1 MCLSKV
7 SLGASQ
13 LLLALATFQGLAL
26 GQLDQNLED
35 FWAYGRSPPV
45 YPSRTH
51 SIWSRFCYAYNTD
64 FIIAIGAGTGDW
76 AAAYAQAR
84 AIVAQAT
91 NEEKQNVS
99 IGYYGA
105 SNGCSGVYQTR
116 VIMLSRPYSY
126 CN

>member
-1 MCLSKV
+1 MDGVLLSIPAV
-7 SLGASQ
+7 
-13 LLLALATFQGLAL
+13 
-26 GQLDQNLED
+26 
-35 FWAYGRSPPV
+35 
-45 YPSRTH
+45 RTVFA
-51 SIWSRFCYAYNTD
+51 RDLVMPYTD